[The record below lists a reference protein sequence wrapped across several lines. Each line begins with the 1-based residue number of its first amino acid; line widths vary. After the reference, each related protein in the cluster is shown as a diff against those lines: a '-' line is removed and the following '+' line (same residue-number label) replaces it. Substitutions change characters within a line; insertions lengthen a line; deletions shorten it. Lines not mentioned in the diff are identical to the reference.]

1 MTGGI
6 PEAKMNNICTGQEVI
21 KVNAERF
28 RSLISVL
35 LRFEPLAEP
44 LSMFESLQSTFALWA
59 KLLKNE
65 PCLQDTAL
73 HMLM

>member
-1 MTGGI
+1 MKQKRITF
-6 PEAKMNNICTGQEVI
+6 AQEVI

-28 RSLISVL
+28 RSLIS
-35 LRFEPLAEP
+35 EP
-44 LSMFESLQSTFALWA
+44 LSKFESLQSTFAVWA

>member
-1 MTGGI
+1 MF
-6 PEAKMNNICTGQEVI
+6 AQEVI

-28 RSLISVL
+28 RSLIS
-35 LRFEPLAEP
+35 EP
-44 LSMFESLQSTFALWA
+44 LSKFESVQSTFAVWA